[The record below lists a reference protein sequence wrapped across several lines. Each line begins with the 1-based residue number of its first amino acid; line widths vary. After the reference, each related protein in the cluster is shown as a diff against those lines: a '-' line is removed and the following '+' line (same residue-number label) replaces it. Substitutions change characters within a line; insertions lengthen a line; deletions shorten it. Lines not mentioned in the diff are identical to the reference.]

1 MDEDFD
7 TDVIPGR
14 KARGI
19 DFLVIG
25 LGFVSDVVC
34 AVEQAVDLA
43 QSVVCS
49 HANWLVDREQFH
61 EEAAL
66 ELESIIEQAPSD
78 DRADR

>member
-1 MDEDFD
+1 MDEEFE
-7 TDVIPGR
+7 TEAFAGR
-14 KARGI
+14 KARKI

-25 LGFVSDVVC
+25 LGFVSDVVA
-34 AVEQAVDLA
+34 AVESAVDMTLSLA
-43 QSVVCS
+43 CS

-78 DRADR
+78 DYR